1 MQYPSEF
8 RSCCS
13 DAMQYQVRRI
23 AFAVIETALIP
34 LFPKMKKEKEKKKK
48 QALVWF

>member
-1 MQYPSEF
+1 
-8 RSCCS
+8 
-13 DAMQYQVRRI
+13 MQYQVRRI